1 MMSERVEG
9 IKQTSVQ
16 CGTISTRNSNLELF
30 RILTMLLIV
39 AHHYVVNSGLTDLM
53 YQDGLT
59 VRSIFL
65 FLYGAWGKV
74 GINCFVLITGYFMCK
89 SKITAHKFFKLL
101 FEIWFYKIAI
111 YFIFL
116 AIRYENFSLIEFVKV
131 LSPVGSVDIC
141 FTRCYILFYLFI
153 PFLNILVQNMTEKQ
167 HIALLVLLTFIYV
180 ILGTIPK
187 ITVTFNYV
195 TWFIVLYFIAAY
207 LRTYPKK
214 IFDSTKFWGWMSLL
228 CFVVSCASIVVM
240 MIIDQKFNT
249 SGHAFYFVIDCNKI
263 LAVVDSICWF
273 MFFKNI
279 KIKNSKIINT
289 IAASTFGVLLIHSGS
304 DTMRQWLWKDLLNNV
319 GMFDSNLLY
328 VHAIVSVLVI
338 FIVCVVIDYLRI
350 LLIEKPFLKWWDKLW
365 NKFANWA
372 TKSTTDGSNE

>member
-1 MMSERVEG
+1 MTNEM
-9 IKQTSVQ
+9 INQTSVR
-16 CGTISTRNSNLELF
+16 GWTSSNRNSNLELF

-65 FLYGAWGKV
+65 FLFGAWGKV

-101 FEIWFYKIAI
+101 FEIEFYKIVI

-116 AIRYENFSLIEFVKV
+116 ATGYESFSLKGLVKAF
-131 LSPVGSVDIC
+131 LPIMSVSTG
-141 FTRCYILFYLFI
+141 FTSCYILFYLVI
-153 PFLNILVQNMTEKQ
+153 PFLNILIRNMNEKQ
-167 HIALLVLLTFIYV
+167 HVALLVLVAFIYV

-207 LRTYPKK
+207 LRMYPKK

-228 CFVVSCASIVVM
+228 CFIVSCASIVVM
-240 MIIDQKFNT
+240 MVIDQKFNT
-249 SGHAFYFVIDCNKI
+249 SGHAFYFVNDSNKI

-289 IAASTFGVLLIHSGS
+289 IAASTFGVLLIHANS

-338 FIVCVVIDYLRI
+338 FIVCAAIDYLRI
-350 LLIEKPFLKWWDKLW
+350 LLIEKPFLKWWDKVW

-372 TKSTTDGSNE
+372 TKGDTKTSTD